1 MRSHQNFTAP
11 PHSLPGWLSG
21 PRAKW
26 GWTIYLQSTLG
37 AGVDTGQ
44 QVNLSIRR
52 PFLEKIDSSAPS
64 RSREG
69 KVVAEAATALGEPP
83 SNILD
88 LEQQYKLF

>member
-1 MRSHQNFTAP
+1 MAP
-11 PHSLPGWLSG
+11 G
-21 PRAKW
+21 PN
-26 GWTIYLQSTLG
+26 GGGQYIYSG

-83 SNILD
+83 SDILD
-88 LEQQYKLF
+88 LEQAQAIYKTSVHIHQ